1 MVGVGNRHP
10 APSPSSALP
19 PAQAHGALQHPF
31 ATAAPPCISGRT
43 SYLRVRLEFLPYPQ
57 VIPHF
62 CNSGGCGPRR
72 GLTPASPC
80 PWIAH
85 PVSGLIPATNRLCTP
100 RPSSDRAPG
109 PGVAPQTGSLSL
121 RLRGSVRRLTSSRGA
136 PKDPRC
142 RRRDE
147 LAGSFYKRHA
157 VTRRDAPKKSART
170 FGLRLL
176 AGAGVQVLFHPP
188 SGVLFTFPSRYS
200 CTIGG
205 QWVFRLGG
213 WSPQLPTGF
222 PVSRGTQVSPP
233 PSQSPSPTGLSPSA
247 APLPSGFG

>member
-1 MVGVGNRHP
+1 
-10 APSPSSALP
+10 
-19 PAQAHGALQHPF
+19 
-31 ATAAPPCISGRT
+31 
-43 SYLRVRLEFLPYPQ
+43 LEFLPYPQ

-85 PVSGLIPATNRLCTP
+85 PVSGLIPATTSTP
-100 RPSSDRAPG
+100 RPSSDRAPHTR
-109 PGVAPQTGSLSL
+109 VASRLGSLSL
-121 RLRGSVRRLTSSRGA
+121 RLRGSVRRLTSS
-136 PKDPRC
+136 DPRTNPGPC

-157 VTRRDAPKKSART
+157 VTRRRRPPKEARRT
-170 FGLRLL
+170 LRLRLL
-176 AGAGVQVLFHPP
+176 VGAGVQVLFHPP

-222 PVSRGTQVSPP
+222 PVSRGTQVSLP

>member
-1 MVGVGNRHP
+1 M
-10 APSPSSALP
+10 
-19 PAQAHGALQHPF
+19 
-31 ATAAPPCISGRT
+31 
-43 SYLRVRLEFLPYPQ
+43 EFLPYPQ

-85 PVSGLIPATNRLCTP
+85 PVSGLIPATNSHAP
-100 RPSSDRAPG
+100 PPSSDGAPRTR
-109 PGVAPQTGSLSL
+109 PEKRRIPSPPHTRGVAFAAAPRLCPPLNLVGSPA
-121 RLRGSVRRLTSSRGA
+121 RRRQG
-136 PKDPRC
+136 PR

-157 VTRRDAPKKSART
+157 VTRRSASAETDASRL
-170 FGLRLL
+170 FRLRLL
-176 AGAGVQVLFHPP
+176 VGAGVQVLFHPP

-200 CTIGG
+200 CAIGG
-205 QWVFRLGG
+205 RWVFRLGG

-222 PVSRGTQVSPP
+222 PVSRGTQGPNP